1 MNRNTLL
8 HRLAEGETV
17 TVKDVD
23 ECIREE
29 KENLTNEII
38 EWIYDKSS
46 DGFISF
52 HKCHSEVLM
61 QELKSHL
68 AL

>member
-29 KENLTNEII
+29 KESLINEII

>member
-29 KENLTNEII
+29 KESLTNEII

-46 DGFISF
+46 DGSISF
-52 HKCHSEVLM
+52 DKCHSEVLM

>member
-29 KENLTNEII
+29 KALVATRAI
-38 EWIYDKSS
+38 EWIYNKSS

-52 HKCHSEVLM
+52 DKYNSEGLM
-61 QELKSHL
+61 QERKSQLTH
-68 AL
+68 

>member
-17 TVKDVD
+17 SIHDVD

-29 KENLTNEII
+29 KALVAIRAI

-46 DGFISF
+46 D
-52 HKCHSEVLM
+52 
-61 QELKSHL
+61 
-68 AL
+68 

>member
-17 TVKDVD
+17 SIHDVD

-29 KENLTNEII
+29 KALVATRAI

-52 HKCHSEVLM
+52 DKCNSEVLM

-68 AL
+68 AH